1 MLRHY
6 DELGLLRPA
15 RVDPHSGYR
24 GYEARQLQR
33 LNRLV
38 ALKELGFALSEAERL
53 LDEAD
58 VEELRGMLRVRRA
71 ELEAQ
76 IAEDRARLE
85 RVEVRLRAIEQEE
98 EDVLDD
104 VSIKS
109 LPAQRVAAVA
119 RPAPGLGLENVGPV
133 NDAAFRELNQAL
145 ERSGVRGHSPY
156 FACYTGDGEAGTL
169 IAYACAPVAEDV
181 QHVDEPAQILIVP
194 GVPEA
199 AVVVR
204 EGTAREIYSIYSQSR
219 IYTQLALWLDAH
231 GYIPVG
237 AGRDVFHRDAGV
249 FEVRW
254 PVRRPAE
261 PEPDVQPHALEGAH
275 RATKARG
282 PRNSS
287 P

>member
-15 RVDPHSGYR
+15 RVDPESGYR

-53 LDEAD
+53 LDD
-58 VEELRGMLRVRRA
+58 VDVDELRGMLRVRRA

-76 IAEDRARLE
+76 IDEDHARLD
-85 RVEVRLRAIEQEE
+85 RVEVRLRAIER
-98 EDVLDD
+98 EDDMPDD

-109 LPAQRVAAVA
+109 LRAQRVAAVA
-119 RPAPGLGLENVGPV
+119 RPAPGLGLENVGAV
-133 NDAAFRELNQAL
+133 NVAAFRDLNQAL
-145 ERSGVRGHSPY
+145 ERSGVQGHCPY
-156 FACYTGDGEAGTL
+156 FTCYTGDEEAGTL
-169 IAYACAPVAEDV
+169 IAYACAPVADDV
-181 QHVDEPAQILIVP
+181 QRVDEPAQILIVP

-204 EGTAREIYSIYSQSR
+204 EGTVREIYSKSR
-219 IYTQLALWLDAH
+219 IYTELATWLEAH
-231 GYIPVG
+231 GYVPAG
-237 AGRDVFHRDAGV
+237 AGRDVFHGEAGV

-254 PVRRPAE
+254 PVRRPGE
-261 PEPDVQPHALEGAH
+261 PAPDLQPYAPEGTPASFT
-275 RATKARG
+275 A
-282 PRNSS
+282 
-287 P
+287 